1 MSSTNYQIKQFNDAC
16 LAHYSY
22 AILSENQM
30 ALVDPSRDPQP
41 YYDWA
46 KQNDAK
52 IVAVIET
59 HPHADFVS
67 AHAEIAR
74 TTGAKVYVSKLVGA
88 AYPHQPFD
96 DGDVLQLGKI
106 QLHAMNT
113 PGHSPDSISILLTDQ
128 GEQVALFSGDTLF
141 VGDVGRPDLRE
152 KAGNITAQREELA
165 RMMYQTVQQRLK
177 PLEDH
182 VLVYPAHGAGS
193 LCGKSLSTAAS
204 TTIGNER
211 LTNYAFREMTE
222 EEFVRE
228 LTSDQPHIPKY
239 FGHSVGLN
247 RNGAPNYQ
255 ESIQAVH
262 RGGMLNQ
269 ADALRLVADK
279 TLIIDARK
287 EADFKQGHLP
297 GAINLQRGAKFDTWL
312 GSIVGPQEDWVLL
325 ASSEDDL
332 DFLISRSA
340 AIGYEGRLKAA
351 YLYDGAGASATLS
364 YADSEHLQAHPEN
377 YTIVDVRSASEAAQ
391 GPLFRNS
398 LVIPLPELRE
408 RVAEI
413 PTDKPIM
420 VHCAAGY
427 RSAAGSS
434 IIRAGLGEAVPVFDV
449 SEAVKSIP
457 VLR

>member
-1 MSSTNYQIKQFNDAC
+1 MSSTNYHIKQFNDAC

-22 AILSENQM
+22 AILSEQEV
-30 ALVDPSRDPQP
+30 ALVDPARDPQP

-46 KQNDAK
+46 EQHGAR

-67 AHAEIAR
+67 AHTEIAR
-74 TTGAKVYVSKLVGA
+74 STGATIYVSKLVDAG
-88 AYPHQPFD
+88 YPHQAFD
-96 DGDVLQLGKI
+96 DGHVLDLGKV

-128 GEQVALFSGDTLF
+128 ERQVALFSGDTLF

-152 KAGNITAQREELA
+152 KAGNITAKQEELA
-165 RMMYQTVQQRLK
+165 RMMYHTVQQRLK
-177 PLEDH
+177 PLEDQ
-182 VLVYPAHGAGS
+182 VVVYPAHGAGS
-193 LCGKSLSTAAS
+193 LCGKSLSTEAS

-211 LTNYAFREMTE
+211 LTNYAFRPMTE
-222 EEFVRE
+222 EAFVRE

-247 RNGAPNYQ
+247 RNGAPDYQ
-255 ESIQAVH
+255 ASIQAVH
-262 RGGMLNQ
+262 RGGKLS
-269 ADALRLVADK
+269 AEAAVALVDPK
-279 TLIIDARK
+279 TLIIDARN
-287 EADFKQGHLP
+287 EAAFKQGHLE

-312 GSIVGPQEDWVLL
+312 GSIVGPQEAWILL
-325 ASSEDDL
+325 AANEEDL
-332 DFLISRSA
+332 EYLISRAA
-340 AIGYEGRLKAA
+340 AIGYEAQLKAA
-351 YLYDGAGASATLS
+351 YLYDGAGASKTLA
-364 YADSEHLQAHPEN
+364 YANIDQLQAHPEN
-377 YTIVDVRSASEAAQ
+377 YTIVDVRSASEAEEGQ
-391 GPLFRNS
+391 LFRNA

-408 RVAEI
+408 RMAEI

-434 IIRAGLGEAVPVFDV
+434 IIRAGLGDATAIFDV
-449 SEAVKSIP
+449 SEAVKSLP